1 MRAPANP
8 AAHFRLLAL
17 ALASRIIAAL
27 ELERRSE
34 LFAALPGLALYE
46 QEAARCWASAKTR
59 EAQLTAISRKHPDW
73 PLNRLAALPS
83 SELGVTVAVLLLLA
97 EEDPD
102 LAQLFEHGGGFI
114 SMGGLIAA
122 TRLLGLGDDPGSV
135 LAALDDLQACGLIET
150 IDQSEL
156 RNRRRYRVA
165 PLPAVVLLGLM
176 PRQSGLSLIA
186 AADLPGPASWVPHKP
201 ADPLPAA
208 MGAMWRSAAARAAII
223 KGPSHNGRK
232 TWLAMAAQAS
242 GHALLHVDSG
252 ALADPPRWAQLSAL
266 AWLLDAVLL
275 AELEVAPGETVTLP
289 EPAYGPIRLALVMG
303 ESGAVRVPGNVTAS
317 HIQFGLPDLAARR
330 THWACAGI
338 DPAIAELDRLVLTS
352 GNIRRAGEAAWQA
365 ALLAD
370 RSGPQADDLRAAL
383 RGLRDARLDALARLI
398 DPASVP
404 DPLFLDSE
412 SEEEFAALLSRCRHR
427 EALGSSPNGGSGN
440 EGVRA
445 LFTGAS
451 GTGKTL
457 AARHLGRALG
467 KDVYRIDLSATV
479 NKYIGETEKALER
492 ALSAAEELDVVLL
505 LDEGDALMAK
515 RTDVANSNDR
525 YANLET
531 NFLLQRIE
539 SFRGIIIVTSNDA
552 ERIDQAFSRRMDAA
566 ITFGQPDELRRAEIL
581 TRQLGEESR
590 ASAELIE
597 EIACR
602 CTLNGGQLRN
612 VALHA
617 RLLALESGTP
627 IGDLALRRAIER
639 EYRKLGAS
647 CPLRRPLAAVS

>member
-1 MRAPANP
+1 MAVPVSP
-8 AAHFRLLAL
+8 AAHFRLAAL
-17 ALASRIIAAL
+17 ALASKILAAL
-27 ELERRSE
+27 ESERRSE
-34 LFAALPGLALYE
+34 LFAALPGLAAYE
-46 QEAARCWASAKTR
+46 QEAARCWASPKTR
-59 EAQLTAISRKHPDW
+59 EGQLAAVRTKHPGW
-73 PLNRLAALPS
+73 PLCRLACLPS
-83 SELGVTVAVLLLLA
+83 GELGVTIAVLLLLA

-102 LAQLFEHGGGFI
+102 LAQLFEHGGGFV

-122 TRLLGLGDDPGSV
+122 TRLLGLGEDPGAV
-135 LAALDDLQACGLIET
+135 LSALDDLQACGMIEP
-150 IDQSEL
+150 IDASEM
-156 RNRRRYRVA
+156 RNRRRFRVSA
-165 PLPAVVLLGLM
+165 LLAVVLLGM
-176 PRQSGLSLIA
+176 IPRQAGLSLTSA
-186 AADLPGPASWVPHKP
+186 SDLPLQSSWTPHKP
-201 ADPLPAA
+201 ADPLPAT
-208 MGAMWRSAAARAAII
+208 MGALWHSSAACAVVI

-232 TWLAMAAQAS
+232 TWAAMAAQAS
-242 GHALLHVDSG
+242 GHPLLHVDSG
-252 ALADPPRWAQLSAL
+252 ALADPQRWAQLTAL
-266 AWLLDAVLL
+266 AWLLNAVLL
-275 AELEVAPGETVTLP
+275 AELEVAPGETVSLP
-289 EPAYGPIRLALVMG
+289 EPTCGPVRLALVMG
-303 ESGAVRVPGNVTAS
+303 ESGAVRLPGNVTAS
-317 HIQFGLPDLAARR
+317 HIQFGLPELAARLQ
-330 THWACAGI
+330 HWTAAGL
-338 DPAIAELDRLVLTS
+338 DPGIAELDRLVLTS
-352 GNIRRAGEAAWQA
+352 GNIRRAGAAARQA
-365 ALLAD
+365 AQLAG
-370 RSGPQADDLRAAL
+370 RTQPEAEDLRAAL

-412 SEEEFAALLSRCRHR
+412 SEDEFTALLSRCRHR
-427 EALGSSPNGGSGN
+427 EALGHAQGN

-457 AARHLGRALG
+457 AARHLGRALD

-539 SFRGIIIVTSNDA
+539 SFRGIIVVTSNDG
-552 ERIDQAFSRRMDAA
+552 ERIDQAFARRMDAA
-566 ITFGQPDELRRAEIL
+566 IAFGAPDELRRVEIL
-581 TRQLGEESR
+581 SRQLGVGSH

-602 CTLNGGQLRN
+602 CALNGGQLRN

-617 RLLALESGTP
+617 QLLALESGQP
-627 IGDLALRRAIER
+627 IGDAALRHAVER

>member
-1 MRAPANP
+1 MSAPTTQ
-8 AAHFRLLAL
+8 AAHFRLTAL
-17 ALASRIIAAL
+17 ALASRILAAL
-27 ELERRSE
+27 DPGRRSE
-34 LFAALPGLALYE
+34 VLAALPGLAAYE
-46 QEAARCWASAKTR
+46 QEAAQCWRNAKAR
-59 EAQLTAISRKHPDW
+59 DAQLAEVRGKHPGW
-73 PLNRLAALPS
+73 PLCRLASLPS
-83 SELGVTVAVLLLLA
+83 GELGATVAVLLLLA

-122 TRLLGLGDDPGSV
+122 TRLLQIGDDPGKV
-135 LAALDDLQACGLIET
+135 LAALDDLQACGLIEP
-150 IDQSEL
+150 IDANEM
-156 RNRRRYRVA
+156 RNRRRFRVA
-165 PLPAVVLLGLM
+165 ALPAVALLGM
-176 PRQSGLSLIA
+176 TPRQAGLSLTA
-186 AADLPGPASWVPHKP
+186 AADLPRPDSWTSHKTD
-201 ADPLPAA
+201 DPRPEA
-208 MGAMWRSAAARAAII
+208 MGALWQAAAARAVVI

-232 TWLAMAAQAS
+232 TWAAMAARAS
-242 GHALLHVDSG
+242 GHALLHVDSA
-252 ALADPPRWAQLSAL
+252 ALAESSRWAQLTAL

-275 AELEVAPGETVTLP
+275 TELEVAPGETVSLP
-289 EPAYGPIRLALVMG
+289 EPACGPVRLALVMG
-303 ESGAVRVPGNVTAS
+303 ESGAVRLPGSVTAS

-330 THWACAGI
+330 QHWTAAGL
-338 DPAIAELDRLVLTS
+338 DPTIAELDRLVLTA
-352 GNIRRAGEAAWQA
+352 GNIRRAGAAARQA
-365 ALLAD
+365 ALLAG
-370 RSGPQADDLRAAL
+370 RTQPAGDDLRAAL

-412 SEEEFAALLSRCRHR
+412 SEDEFAALLSRCRHR
-427 EALGSSPNGGSGN
+427 EALGHAANGGSGN

-457 AARHLGRALG
+457 AARHLGRALD

-479 NKYIGETEKALER
+479 NKYNGETEKALER

-539 SFRGIIIVTSNDA
+539 SFRGIIVVTSNDG
-552 ERIDQAFSRRMDAA
+552 ERIDQAFARRMDAA
-566 ITFGQPDELRRAEIL
+566 IAFGAPDELRRAEIL
-581 TRQLGEESR
+581 TRQLGPASL

-602 CTLNGGQLRN
+602 CALNGGQLRN
-612 VALHA
+612 VAVHA
-617 RLLALESGTP
+617 QLLALESDRP
-627 IGDLALRRAIER
+627 IGDAALRRAIER

>member
-1 MRAPANP
+1 MAGPATP
-8 AAHFRLLAL
+8 AAHFRLCAL
-17 ALASRIIAAL
+17 ALASRLLAAL
-27 ELERRSE
+27 EPERRSS
-34 LFAALPGLALYE
+34 LFAALPELALYE
-46 QEAARCWASAKTR
+46 TEAVRCWPSAKARDAQLSSLAARR
-59 EAQLTAISRKHPDW
+59 PDW
-73 PLNRLAALPS
+73 PLNRLAGLPS
-83 SELGVTVAVLLLLA
+83 GALGVTVTLLLLLA

-102 LAQLFEHGGGFI
+102 LAQLFEDGGGFI
-114 SMGGLIAA
+114 SIGGLIAA
-122 TRLLGLGDDPGSV
+122 TRLLGAGDDAGGV
-135 LAALDDLQACGLIET
+135 LAALDDLQASGLIEA
-150 IDQSEL
+150 IDPTEM

-165 PLPAVVLLGLM
+165 QLPAVALLGM
-176 PRQSGLSLIA
+176 VPRQAGLRLVS
-186 AADLPGPASWVPHKP
+186 AADLPSSSSWVPHRGS
-201 ADPLPAA
+201 DPLPAA
-208 MGAMWRSAAARAAII
+208 MGAMWRSGAARAAII

-232 TWLAMAAQAS
+232 TWAAMAAQAS
-242 GHALLHVDSG
+242 GRPLLHVDSG
-252 ALADPPRWAQLSAL
+252 ALADPPRWSQLSAL
-266 AWLLDAVLL
+266 AWLLDAVFL

-289 EPAYGPIRLALVMG
+289 EPACGPIRMAIVMG
-303 ESGAVRVPGNVTAS
+303 ESGAARMPGTTTAS
-317 HIQFGLPDLAARR
+317 HIHFGLPDVAARR
-330 THWACAGI
+330 QHWSFGGI
-338 DPAIAELDRLVLTS
+338 DPHIAQLDSMVLTS
-352 GNIRRAGEAAWQA
+352 GNVRRAGSAARQA
-365 ALLAD
+365 ALLAGCD
-370 RSGPQADDLRAAL
+370 VPRAEHLRAAL

-398 DPASVP
+398 DPAIEP
-404 DPLFLDSE
+404 DPLFLDAE

-427 EALGSSPNGGSGN
+427 EALGSAQGN

-457 AARHLGRALG
+457 AARHLGRALD

-552 ERIDQAFSRRMDAA
+552 DRIDQAFARRMDAA

-581 TRQLGEESR
+581 ERQLGEGSR

-597 EIACR
+597 EVACR
-602 CTLNGGQLRN
+602 CALNGGQLRN

-617 RLLALESGTP
+617 RLLALEGGQP
-627 IGDLALRRAIER
+627 IGDGALRRAVER

-647 CPLRRPLAAVS
+647 SPLRRPLAAVS